1 MLSRQAVS
9 SVLYCLKADKG
20 KASMVKYRLKEVL
33 KEKGVSQGKLS
44 RMADV
49 SLSTIQ
55 RLSIEGSTYNVSMDV
70 LERIAKA
77 LGVKISDLY
86 EERNDE

>member
-1 MLSRQAVS
+1 
-9 SVLYCLKADKG
+9 
-20 KASMVKYRLKEVL
+20 MVKYRLNRVL

-55 RLSIEGSTYNVSMDV
+55 RLSAEGSTYNVSMEV

-86 EERNDE
+86 EEE

>member
-1 MLSRQAVS
+1 
-9 SVLYCLKADKG
+9 
-20 KASMVKYRLKEVL
+20 MVKYRLNKVL

-55 RLSIEGSTYNVSMDV
+55 RLSAEGSTYNVSMEV

-86 EERNDE
+86 EED

>member
-1 MLSRQAVS
+1 
-9 SVLYCLKADKG
+9 
-20 KASMVKYRLKEVL
+20 MVKYRLNKVL

-55 RLSIEGSTYNVSMDV
+55 RLSAEGSTYNASMEV

-86 EERNDE
+86 EEE

>member
-1 MLSRQAVS
+1 
-9 SVLYCLKADKG
+9 
-20 KASMVKYRLKEVL
+20 MVKYRLKEVL

-44 RMADV
+44 RMTDV

-55 RLSIEGSTYNVSMDV
+55 RLSVEGSSYNVSMDV

-86 EERNDE
+86 EEGNDE

>member
-1 MLSRQAVS
+1 
-9 SVLYCLKADKG
+9 
-20 KASMVKYRLKEVL
+20 MVKYRLNKVL

-44 RMADV
+44 RMTDV

-55 RLSIEGSTYNVSMDV
+55 RLSAEGSTYNVSMEV
-70 LERIAKA
+70 LQRIAKA

-86 EERNDE
+86 EEE

>member
-1 MLSRQAVS
+1 
-9 SVLYCLKADKG
+9 
-20 KASMVKYRLKEVL
+20 MVKYRIKEVL

-44 RMADV
+44 RMTNV

-55 RLSIEGSTYNVSMDV
+55 RLSVEGSTYNVSMDV

-86 EERNDE
+86 QEEETDK

>member
-1 MLSRQAVS
+1 
-9 SVLYCLKADKG
+9 
-20 KASMVKYRLKEVL
+20 MVKYRLKEVL

-44 RMADV
+44 RMTNV

-55 RLSIEGSTYNVSMDV
+55 RLSAEGSTYNVSIEV
-70 LERIAKA
+70 LEKIAKA

-86 EERNDE
+86 QEDEQ

>member
-1 MLSRQAVS
+1 
-9 SVLYCLKADKG
+9 
-20 KASMVKYRLKEVL
+20 MVKYRLNKVL

-55 RLSIEGSTYNVSMDV
+55 RLSAEGSTYNVSMEV
-70 LERIAKA
+70 LQRIAKA

-86 EERNDE
+86 EEE

>member
-1 MLSRQAVS
+1 
-9 SVLYCLKADKG
+9 
-20 KASMVKYRLKEVL
+20 MVKYRLKEVL

-44 RMADV
+44 RMTNV

-55 RLSIEGSTYNVSMDV
+55 RLSAEGSTYNVSMEV
-70 LERIAKA
+70 LEKIAKA

-86 EERNDE
+86 EEE

>member
-1 MLSRQAVS
+1 
-9 SVLYCLKADKG
+9 
-20 KASMVKYRLKEVL
+20 MVKYRLNKVL
-33 KEKGVSQGKLS
+33 KEKGLSQGKLS

-55 RLSIEGSTYNVSMDV
+55 RLSAEGSTYNVSMEV

-86 EERNDE
+86 EEE

>member
-1 MLSRQAVS
+1 
-9 SVLYCLKADKG
+9 
-20 KASMVKYRLKEVL
+20 MVKYRLKEVL

-44 RMADV
+44 RMTDI

-55 RLSIEGSTYNVSMDV
+55 RLSAEGSTYNVSMDV

-77 LGVKISDLY
+77 LNVRISDLY
-86 EERNDE
+86 QEDEQ

>member
-1 MLSRQAVS
+1 
-9 SVLYCLKADKG
+9 
-20 KASMVKYRLKEVL
+20 MVKYRLNKVL

-55 RLSIEGSTYNVSMDV
+55 RLSAEGSTYNVSMEV

-86 EERNDE
+86 EEE

>member
-1 MLSRQAVS
+1 
-9 SVLYCLKADKG
+9 
-20 KASMVKYRLKEVL
+20 MVKYRIKEVL

-44 RMADV
+44 RMTNV

-55 RLSIEGSTYNVSMDV
+55 RLSVEGSTYNVSMDV

-77 LGVKISDLY
+77 LGVRISDLY
-86 EERNDE
+86 QEEETDK

>member
-1 MLSRQAVS
+1 
-9 SVLYCLKADKG
+9 
-20 KASMVKYRLKEVL
+20 MVKYRIKEVL

-44 RMADV
+44 RMTNV

-55 RLSIEGSTYNVSMDV
+55 RLSVEGSTYNVSMEV

-86 EERNDE
+86 EEE

>member
-1 MLSRQAVS
+1 
-9 SVLYCLKADKG
+9 
-20 KASMVKYRLKEVL
+20 MVKYRLNKVL

-55 RLSIEGSTYNVSMDV
+55 RLSADGSTYNVSMEV

-86 EERNDE
+86 EEE

>member
-1 MLSRQAVS
+1 
-9 SVLYCLKADKG
+9 
-20 KASMVKYRLKEVL
+20 MVKYRLNKVL
-33 KEKGVSQGKLS
+33 KEKGLSQGKLS

-55 RLSIEGSTYNVSMDV
+55 RLSAEGSTYNVSLEV

-86 EERNDE
+86 EEE

>member
-1 MLSRQAVS
+1 
-9 SVLYCLKADKG
+9 
-20 KASMVKYRLKEVL
+20 MVKYRLNKVL

-55 RLSIEGSTYNVSMDV
+55 RLSAEGSMYNVSMGV

-86 EERNDE
+86 EEE

>member
-1 MLSRQAVS
+1 
-9 SVLYCLKADKG
+9 
-20 KASMVKYRLKEVL
+20 MVKYRLNKVL

-55 RLSIEGSTYNVSMDV
+55 RLSAEGSTYNVSMEV

-77 LGVKISDLY
+77 LGVKIADLY
-86 EERNDE
+86 EEE

>member
-1 MLSRQAVS
+1 
-9 SVLYCLKADKG
+9 
-20 KASMVKYRLKEVL
+20 MVKYRLKKVL

-55 RLSIEGSTYNVSMDV
+55 RLSAEGSTYNVSLEV

-86 EERNDE
+86 EEE

>member
-1 MLSRQAVS
+1 
-9 SVLYCLKADKG
+9 
-20 KASMVKYRLKEVL
+20 MVKYRLNKVL

-55 RLSIEGSTYNVSMDV
+55 RLSAEGSTYNVSIEV

-86 EERNDE
+86 EEE